1 MAKAYVPVN
10 RDQPMLMP
18 VDKREWLADDH
29 PVRLLI
35 FLVERVLDTSAIEA
49 GWARLGGRGRAAYD
63 PVMLTTLLLW
73 AGLDAGEQSCEKI
86 VARCRRDVAYQ
97 YVCGEHVPD
106 EDTVRR
112 FRLHLFDRV
121 AALEIE
127 VLRLASLAGLGD
139 FSLAA
144 VDGTKMLA
152 AASKKANR
160 TEPTLT
166 RLAEQ
171 LAAEPGPPGLAG
183 SSEPE
188 PPAAGKPARVAAAL
202 GQVRA
207 ERLAGEAADAARVA
221 AYRARRAAGGPPGSA
236 PRSIRLAEAEAQL
249 AALIAR
255 QEDKLAAWQAQRDA
269 AFAAGRGGIRN
280 PRPKVHDHYKVI
292 KKRERVEQL
301 RAEPAQAPPSRRRG
315 DGEPA
320 PVANLTDPDSGL
332 MPTTRGFVQG
342 YNCQAV
348 ATWDRLLV
356 AGSCGRQTGDVAQAV
371 PMLAAA
377 EAAVELFTATR
388 QAAGFCC
395 TCRHDQPEPDRHTD
409 PAEHARWRAGIDS
422 CELHHGLRIDWMLL
436 DAGYLSEDNL
446 TATGP
451 PRLIALGKTRDL
463 PAGDQP
469 PTGPPDP
476 EATAHET
483 NAHHLRTRDGR
494 LAYRLRGHIAES
506 PYGHL
511 KHNKGLNRFHTRGLP
526 TVTAEWTFTRTCHNL
541 GITLHTIQ
549 TNRTNPRH
557 LAVLAQTAR
566 QTTLSPAI

>member
-1 MAKAYVPVN
+1 
-10 RDQPMLMP
+10 MLMP
-18 VDKREWLADDH
+18 VDKREWLAEDH

-35 FLVERVLDTSAIEA
+35 FLVERVLDTSQIVA

-63 PVMLTTLLLW
+63 PVMLITLLLW

-86 VARCRRDVAYQ
+86 VSRCRRDVAYQ

-112 FRLHLFDRV
+112 FRQHMFDRV
-121 AALEIE
+121 AVLEAE
-127 VLRLASLAGLGD
+127 VLRLAALAGIGD

-152 AASKKANR
+152 AASMKANR
-160 TEPTLT
+160 TEPTLV

-171 LAAEPGPPGLAG
+171 LASESAPGLVAG
-183 SSEPE
+183 SEPE
-188 PPAAGKPARVAAAL
+188 PPAGKPARVAAAL

-207 ERLAGEAADAARVA
+207 ERLAADAAEAARVA
-221 AYRARRAAGGPPGSA
+221 AYRARRAASGPPGSA

-249 AALIAR
+249 ATLIAR
-255 QEDKLAAWQAQRDA
+255 QQAKLAAWQAQQEA
-269 AFAAGRGGIRN
+269 AIAAGRGGIRN
-280 PRPKVHDHYKVI
+280 PKPKVHDHYKVI
-292 KKRERVEQL
+292 KKRRRVEQL
-301 RAEPAQAPPSRRRG
+301 RAEAAAEISSKPGKRRG
-315 DGEPA
+315 DSGPA
-320 PVANLTDPDSGL
+320 RANLTDPDSAV
-332 MPTTRGFVQG
+332 MPTARGFVQG

-356 AGSCGRQTGDVAQAV
+356 AGSAGRQTGDVGQAV
-371 PMLAAA
+371 PMLAAV

-388 QAAGFCC
+388 RAAGFCC
-395 TCRHDQPEPDRHTD
+395 TCRHDQPEPDRHTEPD
-409 PAEHARWRAGIDS
+409 QHARWRAAIDG

-446 TATGP
+446 SAAGP

-463 PAGDQP
+463 PGDDEP
-469 PTGPPDP
+469 PAGPPDP
-476 EATAHET
+476 EATAHEQ
-483 NAHHLRTRDGR
+483 NAHNLRTREGR

-526 TVTAEWTFTRTCHNL
+526 AVTAEWTFIRTCHNL

-549 TNRTNPRH
+549 TSRTNPRH
-557 LAVLAQTAR
+557 LAVLAHTTR
-566 QTTLSPAI
+566 QTMLGSAS

>member
-1 MAKAYVPVN
+1 MN

-35 FLVERVLDTSAIEA
+35 FLVERVLDTAAIEA
-49 GWARLGGRGRAAYD
+49 GWAKLGGRGRAAYD

-97 YVCGEHVPD
+97 YVCGEQVPD

-121 AALEIE
+121 AELEAE
-127 VLRLASLAGLGD
+127 VLRLAALAGLGD

-152 AASKKANR
+152 AASMKANR
-160 TEPTLT
+160 TEPTLV

-171 LAAEPGPPGLAG
+171 LAAEPGPTGLIEADAAT
-183 SSEPE
+183 
-188 PPAAGKPARVAAAL
+188 PAAGKPARAAAAL

-207 ERLAGEAADAARVA
+207 EREAGEAADAARVA
-221 AYRARRAAGGPPGSA
+221 AYRARRAAGGPPGKA
-236 PRSIRLAEAEAQL
+236 PRSIRLAEAQAQL

-255 QEDKLAAWQAQRDA
+255 QQAKLAAWQAQRDA

-292 KKRERVEQL
+292 KKRWRVEQL
-301 RAEPAQAPPSRRRG
+301 RAQAAAEATPGRRRG
-315 DGEPA
+315 EGGPA

-332 MPTTRGFVQG
+332 MPTMRGFVQG

-371 PMLAAA
+371 PMLAAT

-388 QAAGFCC
+388 RAAGFCC
-395 TCRHDQPEPDRHTD
+395 TCRHDQPEPDRHTN
-409 PAEHARWRAGIDS
+409 PAGHARWRAGIDA
-422 CELHHGLRIDWMLL
+422 CELHRGLRIDWMLL
-436 DAGYLSEDNL
+436 DAGYLSEGNL
-446 TATGP
+446 TAAGP

-463 PAGDQP
+463 PADDQP
-469 PTGPPDP
+469 PATGPPDP
-476 EATAHET
+476 EATAHEK

-526 TVTAEWTFTRTCHNL
+526 TVTAEWTFIRICHNL

-557 LAVLAQTAR
+557 LAVLAETAR
-566 QTTLSPAI
+566 QATLNPAI